1 MLGDPPN
8 ANYQYIETARPPY
21 QAVGQWVLGN
31 ALPPDLDPAHW
42 QSYGGYLSG
51 NTIWRRAPVNIGH
64 EPGTPD
70 WEKWWDELTTE
81 EGLAALDT
89 PAWDAETT
97 WYPGNYVI
105 NEFDNSLYKCLRQSV
120 DEDPAFS
127 PLSWQ
132 LVYIRYAWRQNNETY
147 QATSG
152 LYDLSR
158 YYDMFQLNNN
168 SDPRQLLLQFPFGVA
183 GQPNIRKSKRL
194 LNTLLGFTWN
204 GLFKQNQ
211 FGVVLPSGNLLDL
224 PANNA
229 TVVIY
234 NRMRPV
240 PKYIVGQ
247 ADPEPPLL
255 ELDPP
260 GTPVSLNMTYT
271 AEAFCNLVY
280 SSIVA
285 IYTDVIGPST
295 VDTTRDTN
303 LLAIAEMNAASL
315 GIGFWNP
322 TLECVVENE
331 TDGIYGMYIELR
343 DEHDE
348 PYFLSN
354 NAVATLTFKVHY

>member
-1 MLGDPPN
+1 
-8 ANYQYIETARPPY
+8 
-21 QAVGQWVLGN
+21 
-31 ALPPDLDPAHW
+31 
-42 QSYGGYLSG
+42 
-51 NTIWRRAPVNIGH
+51 
-64 EPGTPD
+64 
-70 WEKWWDELTTE
+70 
-81 EGLAALDT
+81 
-89 PAWDAETT
+89 
-97 WYPGNYVI
+97 
-105 NEFDNSLYKCLRQSV
+105 
-120 DEDPAFS
+120 
-127 PLSWQ
+127 
-132 LVYIRYAWRQNNETY
+132 
-147 QATSG
+147 
-152 LYDLSR
+152 
-158 YYDMFQLNNN
+158 MFQLNNN
-168 SDPRQLLLQFPFGVA
+168 TTPRQLLLQFPFGVA

-204 GLFKQNQ
+204 GLFKKDQ
-211 FGVVLPSGNLLDL
+211 FGVVLPSGDLLDL

-247 ADPEPPLL
+247 GDPEPPLL

-331 TDGIYGMYIELR
+331 TDGIYGVYIELR
-343 DEHDE
+343 DELDE